1 MGYSHI
7 PQKYAKP
14 INAFYEGVFNSWL
27 NLHRPCLFSTEV
39 VSEKGKIIKRYKH
52 KDVKTPLECLVHLY
66 EKGLVT
72 FKAGIQLEDLLAKAR
87 QKTDLE
93 AAQEMQKAK
102 AELFVWPPER
112 TCMNSAGLNVRFLP
126 GPSSSKHRL

>member
-27 NLHRPCLFSTEV
+27 NLHRPCLFATEV
-39 VSEKGKIIKRYKH
+39 VSAKGKVIKRYKNQ
-52 KDVKTPLECLVHLY
+52 DAKTPLECLALLH
-66 EKGLVT
+66 EKDLVT
-72 FKAGIQLEDLLAKAR
+72 FKAGTTLDDLLTKAR
-87 QKTDLE
+87 HKTDLQ

-102 AELFVWPPER
+102 SELFELINTPKR
-112 TCMNSAGLNVRFLP
+112 KQRA
-126 GPSSSKHRL
+126 